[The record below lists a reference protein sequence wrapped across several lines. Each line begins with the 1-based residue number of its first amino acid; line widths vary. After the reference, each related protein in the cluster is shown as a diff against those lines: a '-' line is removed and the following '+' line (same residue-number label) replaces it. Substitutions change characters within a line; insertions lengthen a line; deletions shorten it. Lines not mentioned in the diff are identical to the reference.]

1 MKLPSTLFAVIALSL
16 FVEQRVL
23 AQVELDAPFA
33 FNIPPV
39 LDILPNPQTFDLG
52 DIASDGSAGRQNH
65 VRPLEPDE
73 VGHAWKFF
81 PPHLQLPEV
90 FPDPTP
96 ATPAQQSIFLT
107 EGSPLVLVIPQLAHF
122 PTGANVS
129 VEHQLDGRE
138 IIVQASIHYLP
149 FATATIYGPH
159 EYLMLIGLLDP
170 GEYHLTFNL
179 SQTSDYSDQV
189 TLMSGFMDFVVHP
202 IPEPSSAV
210 LCGLSAI
217 CLLSARRAGKA
228 GHENRSN
235 DIRA

>member
-96 ATPAQQSIFLT
+96 ATPAQQSIFLMKVRHSCWSYRSWHT
-107 EGSPLVLVIPQLAHF
+107 FLQVRMLA
-122 PTGANVS
+122 
-129 VEHQLDGRE
+129 
-138 IIVQASIHYLP
+138 
-149 FATATIYGPH
+149 
-159 EYLMLIGLLDP
+159 
-170 GEYHLTFNL
+170 
-179 SQTSDYSDQV
+179 
-189 TLMSGFMDFVVHP
+189 
-202 IPEPSSAV
+202 
-210 LCGLSAI
+210 
-217 CLLSARRAGKA
+217 
-228 GHENRSN
+228 SN
-235 DIRA
+235 TN